1 MTWYLHRYEILRTC
15 INELA
20 RAGII
25 TDANLSILTYREA
38 AHLANAS
45 AAAMAAGSPL
55 PALGAAEPACQ
66 QQQQQ
71 QQPDG
76 ELAGACRMDVS
87 ENNAPAVQ
95 QPPLQHLSR

>member
-1 MTWYLHRYEILRTC
+1 MCCRYEILRTC

-25 TDANLSILTYREA
+25 TDANLGILTYREA
-38 AHLANAS
+38 AHCANVS

-55 PALGAAEPACQ
+55 PAPGAAEAAC
-66 QQQQQ
+66 QQQQ

-76 ELAGACRMDVS
+76 ELGGACRMDVS
-87 ENNAPAVQ
+87 ENNGIAVQ